1 MLYLSLHVH
10 MLESQFSLQDLCPT
24 FALLVKS
31 MCCIILVSGSGF
43 VSYFVLQSEVTGQC
57 CGCRLYFKCSFFDVT
72 WVLNTL
78 STLMLQCTVNVFV
91 VTK

>member
-1 MLYLSLHVH
+1 MLG
-10 MLESQFSLQDLCPT
+10 SQSSPEDLRPT

-31 MCCIILVSGSGF
+31 MYFFIILISGSVF
-43 VSYFVLQSEVTGQC
+43 VSYIVLQSEVTCQC
-57 CGCRLYFKCSFFDVT
+57 CRPRLYFKCSIFDVM

-78 STLMLQCTVNVFV
+78 SSLMLQCTVNIFV